1 MDVRRGDV
9 VTVALPGDYGKPR
22 PALVVQADLFNATHS
37 SVTLLPLTSA
47 VVDAPLFR
55 MTIDPNRDNGLTR
68 VSQIMVDKI
77 ITVPRDKVGASIG
90 RLEDDAMLRVGR
102 ALAVWLGI
110 A

>member
-9 VTVALPGDYGKPR
+9 VVVALPGDYGKPR

-37 SVTLLPLTSA
+37 SVTLLPLTST
-47 VVDAPLFR
+47 VVNAPLFR
-55 MTIDPNRDNGLTR
+55 MTIDPSRDNGLTR

>member
-1 MDVRRGDV
+1 MDVRRGEV

-37 SVTLLPLTSA
+37 SVTLLPLTST

-55 MTIDPNRDNGLTR
+55 MTIDPNRENGLTR
-68 VSQIMVDKI
+68 VSQIMVDKV